1 MTVSLVACADRRRA
15 NRLPTPPCPRC
26 STDESVS
33 AVIRTK
39 QFVYF
44 RCQQCR
50 ALLPKL
56 IPSIELRYGLVARVT
71 SQEPVR

>member
-1 MTVSLVACADRRRA
+1 MTVSLVPCADRRHP
-15 NRLPTPPCPRC
+15 NRLPQPSCPYC
-26 STDESVS
+26 STEEYVS

-39 QFVYF
+39 QFVFF

-56 IPSIELRYGLVARVT
+56 IPAMKLPHGFVARVT
-71 SQEPVR
+71 SR